1 MEETKDEDVSNA
13 GEKKEYELRPSFLTE
28 ERGK

>member
-1 MEETKDEDVSNA
+1 MEETKKDVSNA